1 MVILGYKDAF
11 IIEEPHKAIST
22 PVLNYI
28 LLNYIRVA
36 TILVNLITIL
46 DMDILVINRLN
57 LLELHHQL

>member
-1 MVILGYKDAF
+1 MVILGCKVAL
-11 IIEEPHKAIST
+11 IIEEPHKAIRP

>member
-22 PVLNYI
+22 LVLNYI
-28 LLNYIRVA
+28 PLVA

-46 DMDILVINRLN
+46 DILVINRLN
-57 LLELHHQL
+57 SLELHRQL